1 MPRKLFISI
10 LGTGYYENT
19 KYYIGTKENY
29 FESQFIQKAY

>member
-19 KYYIGTKENY
+19 KYYFGSKEDY
-29 FESQFIQKAY
+29 FESRFIQKAY